1 MALIKCEECGKEFSD
16 KADACPNCGNPNA
29 KKEKESVN
37 VTVKKENGIWSVGKL
52 VIGIISIV
60 LFVIVFM
67 QSCAVGLGNTIT
79 DSGETSGTGGIFC
92 AVAMLIAGIITVVT
106 RNSEKIGGSIASI
119 VIYLL
124 GYLIGTSNTGT
135 YADLKVW
142 SAICFWFAI
151 VHIISIIVAKR
162 KKKKWE
168 V

>member
-1 MALIKCEECGKEFSD
+1 MALIKCSECGKEFSD

-29 KKEKESVN
+29 KKETESVN
-37 VTVKKENGIWSVGKL
+37 VTVKKENGTWSVGKL

-106 RNSEKIGGSIASI
+106 RNSEKIGGSIASTI
-119 VIYLL
+119 IYLL
-124 GYLIGTSNTGT
+124 GYLIGASNAGS
-135 YADLKVW
+135 YKDLEVW
-142 SAICFWFAI
+142 SVICFWFAI
-151 VHIISIIVAKR
+151 LHIVSIVITKR
-162 KKKKWE
+162 KAKKNQ
-168 V
+168 